1 MFSAPEAKESKGFG
15 GFRASRNLPR
25 LLLSQHVATASLGDR
40 TPEPGLSELRSHK
53 DEWATLA
60 LSERI
65 KLLEGVVRRTD
76 FAAGRWVEAS
86 SGAKGFSP
94 DSNLAG
100 EEWLAGP
107 YGVLVGASALRMS
120 LERLNRGLTTFKPN
134 WVSSGPDGRAIVR
147 VLPVE
152 WWEPLLLSGYR
163 LDVWMQSGVT
173 PANLADHTA
182 QLYRNPSRAGRV
194 CAVLG
199 AGNIASI
206 PPLDVI
212 YKLYAEGQV
221 VALKLS
227 PVNDY
232 LGPIFSEVFSEF
244 IERGFLRVFY
254 GDNETGATVI
264 NSSQVDTVHITGSA
278 SSHDQIVF
286 GSGPEGAQRRR
297 LNQPILEKPITSEL
311 GAVSPFIVVP
321 GPWSDADLRY
331 QAEHFVTQKLLN
343 GGFNCIA
350 AQVLVMAEGW
360 GAADRFVQLI
370 HDVIEEQPERDP
382 YYPGAED
389 RRLSV
394 ASLPSAISEGRSPVS
409 HVRDLDPDHA
419 HPAFG
424 EEFFAAAFASTRL
437 PHSDPGV
444 FLDAAVD
451 FANERLDG
459 TLGAVVIAHPRTIA
473 ELGPRFER
481 SISRLR
487 YGSVGVNVWTAFNFL
502 QPRSSWGA
510 YPGHTLSEVGSG
522 IGTVHNA
529 LLFDAPEKTIARGPF
544 RPLGRSVLAG
554 EYHISPKPPWF
565 VTSRTSRRTSELFT
579 RFLTDHSIRRLP
591 GIFASALRS

>member
-1 MFSAPEAKESKGFG
+1 M
-15 GFRASRNLPR
+15 
-25 LLLSQHVATASLGDR
+25 TASPSDR
-40 TPEPGLSELRSHK
+40 TLPDLSELRSHK
-53 DEWATLA
+53 DEWAAVTLP
-60 LSERI
+60 ERI
-65 KLLEGVVRRTD
+65 ELLEGVVRRTD

-86 SGAKGFSP
+86 SAAKGFSV

-107 YGVLVGASALRMS
+107 YGVLVGAGALRMS
-120 LERLNRGLTTFKPN
+120 LERLTRGLTTFKRS
-134 WVSSGPDGRAIVR
+134 WVSEGPDGQAVVR

-163 LDVWMQSGVT
+163 LDMWMQSGVT
-173 PANLADHTA
+173 PANLSDHTA
-182 QLYRNPSRAGRV
+182 ELYRNPPRVGRV

-232 LGPIFSEVFSEF
+232 LGPIYSEIFADFV
-244 IERGFLRVFY
+244 ERGFLRVLY
-254 GDNETGATVI
+254 GGSDTGAALVQ
-264 NSSQVDTVHITGSA
+264 SRDVDTVHITGSA
-278 SSHDQIVF
+278 RSHNQIVF
-286 GSGPEGAQRRR
+286 GSGTEAAQRRR
-297 LNQPILEKPITSEL
+297 LNQPILDKPITSEL
-311 GAVSPFIVVP
+311 GGVSPFIVIP
-321 GPWSDADLRY
+321 GPWSDGDLRY

-360 GAADRFVQLI
+360 GAADRFVQHI
-370 HDVIEEQPERDP
+370 HDVIEAQPARDS
-382 YYPGAED
+382 YYPGSED
-389 RRLSV
+389 RLLAV
-394 ASLPSAISEGRSPVS
+394 AGHPSAVSLGPLSMS
-409 HVRDLDPDHA
+409 HVRDLDPEQPHQ
-419 HPAFG
+419 AFE
-424 EEFFAAAFASTRL
+424 EEFFTTAFASTRL
-437 PHSDPGV
+437 PHTDPGV

-473 ELGPRFER
+473 ELGPGFER
-481 SISRLR
+481 SIARLR

-510 YPGHTLSEVGSG
+510 YPGHTLAEIGSG
-522 IGTVHNA
+522 IGNVHNA
-529 LLFDAPEKTIARGPF
+529 LLFDAPEKTISRGPF
-544 RPLGRSVLAG
+544 RPMGRSVLAG
-554 EYHISPKPPWF
+554 EFHISPKPPWF
-565 VTSRTSRRTSELFT
+565 VTSRTGRRTSELFT
-579 RFLTDHSIRRLP
+579 RFLTDHSVRRLA